1 MDLGIEPGED
11 FVERTDDAVGTCNVL
26 LALIGRHWMTIRDE
40 SGQRRIDDP
49 QDFVRLEIESALK
62 RPDVLVVPVLV
73 QGAEMPKQ
81 RELPV
86 SMATLARRNALQLS
100 DERWKYDVGR
110 LIARLERA
118 PGVRTEPATLPTLPV
133 TPQPAPAP
141 SRPGQHA
148 PGRLALFAPLLG
160 TVIAVPVA
168 YVASYWVVDTVPD
181 DEDWQKIVG
190 LAAYRGLFW
199 GVFSACVA
207 AVTTAAGTDGRDR
220 RPARIAAAAGR
231 GLAIGVLAGAAAGAL
246 TQELRLRDH
255 ADSGFILGFALT
267 GALVGAGRIASRLS
281 AAGMVGGL
289 LGGALGGLLVVASD
303 TRSAFVN
310 QAVAA
315 VAIVLCIV
323 LAASRWRSRPAAGDR
338 RQRHGTV
345 AAG

>member
-1 MDLGIEPGED
+1 
-11 FVERTDDAVGTCNVL
+11 
-26 LALIGRHWMTIRDE
+26 MTTRDE

-49 QDFVRLEIESALK
+49 EDFVRVEIESALK

-81 RELPV
+81 RELPA
-86 SMATLARRNALQLS
+86 SMAALARRNALQLS

-118 PGVRTEPATLPTLPV
+118 QGVRTRPATLPTPPV
-133 TPQPAPAP
+133 TPQPAPPAAH
-141 SRPGQHA
+141 PGQQE
-148 PGRLALFAPLLG
+148 PGRLGLFAPLLG

-207 AVTTAAGTDGRDR
+207 AVTAAPGPDGRDR
-220 RPARIAAAAGR
+220 RPLRIAAAAAR
-231 GLAIGVLAGAAAGAL
+231 GLAIGVLAGAAGGAL
-246 TQELRLRDH
+246 TEELRLQDH
-255 ADSGFILGFALT
+255 ADSAFILGFALT
-267 GALVGAGRIASRLS
+267 GALVGAGRIATRSS

-289 LGGALGGLLVVASD
+289 LGGALGGLIVVASD

-310 QAVAA
+310 QGTAA
-315 VAIVLCIV
+315 AAIVLGIV
-323 LAASRWRSRPAAGDR
+323 LAASLWRSRPPAGDR
-338 RQRHGTV
+338 RPRHGTV